1 MAGVF
6 SEIVQWV
13 ETLPYWEQAAFEKMF
28 LGVQCAEADYD
39 ELVQYLLEDAGLAPI
54 TSERRDLQFK
64 NATTGPEST
73 SGKVKILQLSNMQN
87 VNALVPGQ
95 TLTFGPAITAI
106 FGANASGKSGYAR
119 VLGCAGFTRGDKEV
133 LPDITKSLTTP
144 AVLSAD
150 ITVSDGTATKVV
162 PYEIGRPCPELAQFY
177 VFDSTSVIRHLMVSN
192 KFSFSPAS
200 LFYLT
205 QLADITDKVRE
216 RLRIRI
222 VECNQPHNFGILF
235 VGESAVADLIANL
248 SPKTSIQELA
258 QLATLTPEEHTH
270 IKELDKQIAE
280 LKVRDTLK
288 QIGTIK
294 QTIQDLANL
303 AKRLHEIGEKVCD
316 DAISG
321 IAQAVEGR
329 IEKESAAQRF
339 SIDQFKSAHFTKTGN
354 DVWYQFARAAKTL
367 AEAEQSTNKPYPQP
381 DDYCLLCQQPL
392 TPEARNL
399 LLRLWDFLRGEAQ
412 ASLSQALANLAG
424 KRGELDKLNLD
435 FFNDQ
440 SVSYRHLELHDKE
453 LLAQVARFVKVCQKR
468 REIALK
474 LIDSSLVEEAIPQM
488 PDNGIDKI
496 NELVKMLD
504 KEREKLE
511 KENRE
516 EEIIKLEKQLVS
528 LQHREKLGQHLPQ
541 IEAYVHK
548 TIWAQ
553 KASKIGGSTGHIT
566 IKHNALF
573 RILVTDRY
581 IELFERTLKDLK
593 RPLRVKIDT
602 MGHKGTTYKQI
613 ILEAAATVAD
623 VTPDKVLSEGEKRAV
638 ALADFL
644 TEVALDTTSSGII
657 LDDPV
662 TSLDLEWRETIA
674 YMLAEE
680 AKRRQVI
687 VFTHDL
693 PFLYFLKKHAEER
706 GIDLISHWIK
716 RGEYDDKPGYVYCNN
731 CPTLERDYRT
741 ASQARE
747 LYKRAKGT
755 PPEEQERLLRDGFG
769 ALRTAYEAFIIFDL
783 FKGVVIRFEER
794 VSFLRLKEIQWD
806 QSIANEVVGKCE
818 YLSGYIEGHLHS
830 DALGTIKLKPEMLIG
845 EIEAFDSL
853 RKRLSQL
860 KAK

>member
-1 MAGVF
+1 
-6 SEIVQWV
+6 
-13 ETLPYWEQAAFEKMF
+13 
-28 LGVQCAEADYD
+28 
-39 ELVQYLLEDAGLAPI
+39 
-54 TSERRDLQFK
+54 
-64 NATTGPEST
+64 
-73 SGKVKILQLSNMQN
+73 
-87 VNALVPGQ
+87 
-95 TLTFGPAITAI
+95 
-106 FGANASGKSGYAR
+106 
-119 VLGCAGFTRGDKEV
+119 
-133 LPDITKSLTTP
+133 
-144 AVLSAD
+144 
-150 ITVSDGTATKVV
+150 
-162 PYEIGRPCPELAQFY
+162 
-177 VFDSTSVIRHLMVSN
+177 
-192 KFSFSPAS
+192 
-200 LFYLT
+200 
-205 QLADITDKVRE
+205 
-216 RLRIRI
+216 
-222 VECNQPHNFGILF
+222 
-235 VGESAVADLIANL
+235 
-248 SPKTSIQELA
+248 
-258 QLATLTPEEHTH
+258 
-270 IKELDKQIAE
+270 
-280 LKVRDTLK
+280 
-288 QIGTIK
+288 
-294 QTIQDLANL
+294 
-303 AKRLHEIGEKVCD
+303 
-316 DAISG
+316 
-321 IAQAVEGR
+321 
-329 IEKESAAQRF
+329 
-339 SIDQFKSAHFTKTGN
+339 
-354 DVWYQFARAAKTL
+354 
-367 AEAEQSTNKPYPQP
+367 
-381 DDYCLLCQQPL
+381 
-392 TPEARNL
+392 
-399 LLRLWDFLRGEAQ
+399 
-412 ASLSQALANLAG
+412 
-424 KRGELDKLNLD
+424 
-435 FFNDQ
+435 
-440 SVSYRHLELHDKE
+440 
-453 LLAQVARFVKVCQKR
+453 
-468 REIALK
+468 
-474 LIDSSLVEEAIPQM
+474 
-488 PDNGIDKI
+488 
-496 NELVKMLD
+496 MLD